1 MPIKP
6 IIDVQHRG
14 KRVRVLFT
22 LQQRGDRREVR
33 HVNDNPVKV
42 GLFAEEVIRW
52 LGNAM
57 HQEPANNRQQ
67 NVAGEKMPAV
77 LRYSKP

>member
-1 MPIKP
+1 MAIKP

-14 KRVRVLFT
+14 KRVRVEFAVE
-22 LQQRGDRREVR
+22 QRGIVQKYDIV
-33 HVNDNPVKV
+33 VNNNRVKV

-57 HQEPANNRQQ
+57 HQGPAEP
-67 NVAGEKMPAV
+67 P
-77 LRYSKP
+77 